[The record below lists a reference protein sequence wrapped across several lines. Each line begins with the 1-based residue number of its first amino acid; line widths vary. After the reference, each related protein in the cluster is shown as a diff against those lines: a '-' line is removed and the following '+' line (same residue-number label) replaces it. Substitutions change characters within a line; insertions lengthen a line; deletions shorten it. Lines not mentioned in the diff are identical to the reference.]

1 MVVEGEQVLEAT
13 RRNVPV
19 VDDVFAVPSA
29 PGWFVKFKHT
39 QLVLFSMPLA
49 SICDKIV
56 NGEKQLA

>member
-29 PGWFVKFKHT
+29 PGWFKHT
-39 QLVLFSMPLA
+39 VICTA
-49 SICDKIV
+49 SAIIHTI
-56 NGEKQLA
+56 G